1 MIKITI
7 DREGCISCGAC
18 WTSCSDVYEQNS
30 EDAKSQVAEKF
41 QVSGNV
47 AEGKIEDSLLKCA
60 LGGGYLSSASNIS
73 SQIK

>member
-30 EDAKSQVAEKF
+30 EDAKSQVVEKF

-47 AEGKIEDSLLKCA
+47 AEGKVEDSLLECA
-60 LGGGYLSSASNIS
+60 LQGADICPVQVIS
-73 SQIK
+73 VVK

>member
-60 LGGGYLSSASNIS
+60 LQGADICPVQVIS
-73 SQIK
+73 VVK

>member
-30 EDAKSQVAEKF
+30 EDAKSQVAEKY

-47 AEGKIEDSLLKCA
+47 AEGKVEDSLLECA
-60 LGGGYLSSASNIS
+60 RQGADICPVQVIS
-73 SQIK
+73 VVK

>member
-1 MIKITI
+1 MAREYPDISSFSLHKIL
-7 DREGCISCGAC
+7 DRS
-18 WTSCSDVYEQNS
+18 QNS

-60 LGGGYLSSASNIS
+60 LQGADICPVQVIS
-73 SQIK
+73 VVK

>member
-47 AEGKIEDSLLKCA
+47 AEGKIEDSLLECA
-60 LGGGYLSSASNIS
+60 LQGADICPVQVIS
-73 SQIK
+73 VVK